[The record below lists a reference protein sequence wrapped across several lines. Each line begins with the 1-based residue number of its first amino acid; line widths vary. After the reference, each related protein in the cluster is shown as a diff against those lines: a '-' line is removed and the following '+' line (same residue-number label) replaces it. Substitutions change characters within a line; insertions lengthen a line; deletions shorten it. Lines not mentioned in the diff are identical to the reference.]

1 MHADNPLLFEF
12 IRAAHDPDPVHAA
25 RLRPFASTSDRRP
38 PVPVQTKSAA
48 RFDTTN
54 VTALLRN
61 TVIATLLGI
70 VPVHR
75 TAPAPCC

>member
-1 MHADNPLLFEF
+1 MHADIPLLFEY

-25 RLRPFASTSDRRP
+25 RLRPFASPPGHRP
-38 PVPVQTKSAA
+38 LDATPA
-48 RFDTTN
+48 RSTAVFDTTRAF
-54 VTALLRN
+54 ALIRK
-61 TVIATLLGI
+61 TVDAMLGF

>member
-12 IRAAHDPDPVHAA
+12 IRAAHDPDPLHAA
-25 RLRPFASTSDRRP
+25 RLRPFASSSSRRP
-38 PVPVQTKSAA
+38 SPPIQTESVVQ
-48 RFDTTN
+48 FDTTN

-61 TVIATLLGI
+61 TVATLLGF